1 MKFKLLYFSY
11 IKLIKKNMLFN
22 INIEI
27 FYLWL
32 KLKYILVIDIFVLNI
47 ICQPNINEL
56 DVM

>member
-1 MKFKLLYFSY
+1 
-11 IKLIKKNMLFN
+11 MLFN